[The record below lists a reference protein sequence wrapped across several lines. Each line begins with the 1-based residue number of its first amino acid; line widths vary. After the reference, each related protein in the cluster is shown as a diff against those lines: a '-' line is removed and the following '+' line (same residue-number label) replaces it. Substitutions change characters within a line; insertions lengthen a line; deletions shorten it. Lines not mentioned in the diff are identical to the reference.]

1 MATKLKNISKIKGA
15 RLIAFILAVV
25 MFAAS
30 GYFSSMFVKSEL
42 IYNSFDGRPYLQTAA
57 FRDALNMVERAAIYE
72 GEIMLI
78 DSVEEF
84 EKTSYGAEIKNSYD
98 ERRQTAE
105 SSYDLLDKSGIGIY
119 VTKNNK
125 YRYRLMHNGVAY
137 YFTYNGSLITEDEFN
152 SYTYIRSN
160 ENATFANGESIVVPE
175 VSESADSVQSL
186 DTNGAPE
193 PIKIT
198 APVRE
203 VEPITGEVT
212 TAFPAEDE
220 LNALDMTYIN
230 KISNALDFIFNT
242 SYNGYNLNY
251 GEISKDAFLL
261 SIDNAYRADLHER
274 YNNIKIDRGG
284 YFTLDKHQSIRY
296 AVKFKNTGKVLTNS
310 GVTATDSRQLILQR
324 LGGELIESFE
334 NGKYVSAT
342 ERFPR
347 SESLF
352 AQLYYELAESE
363 YDSSLTYLSMI
374 EGGTVDWAYF
384 SYNPEMSDGDILTV
398 SERLYNAHSHKITR
412 GVGLSLSA
420 ALIFFLLACAVGIWL
435 IASAGKSEDG
445 ETKIC
450 FYDRIPFEINLLLGL
465 GIMIL
470 CGLGVFVL
478 VTYELF
484 PSQLGYA
491 GVFELRLAG
500 ILGTISSSATALLVA
515 IFFAV
520 PTILIMS
527 VARNAR
533 AKTFTKYTLCRYIFM
548 PFGWL
553 FRKIAGFFKNLKY
566 IFAADYSKGKAKKF
580 KVVSALATTAFFVI
594 NALLGFFAAAFG
606 DPEAWVLIIFAI
618 VLDVAALFYCVLII
632 VSVDRIMH
640 AVSDIRHGKTDAKI
654 NTERMPLFLKNFAG
668 DITSIGDGLKEAVDS
683 AVKDQRM
690 KAELITNVSH
700 DLKTPLTSIV
710 SYVDLLKRCNV
721 EGEDANKYIS
731 ILDEK
736 AHRMKKLIEDL
747 VEASKASSGA
757 MEVHP
762 IRVNLCEFA
771 VQAVGEH
778 EDELKSKGI
787 EVVLSL
793 PQKTVNAMADPM
805 KISRV
810 VENLFSNIRKYAME
824 GTRVYADISESEG
837 FAVLTIKNISR
848 NQLNVPAEEL
858 MQRFV
863 RGDSSRTGEGSGL
876 GLSIVKNLCELQGG
890 RFSISVDGDLFK
902 AVVELPKA

>member
-1 MATKLKNISKIKGA
+1 MATKLKNISKKKGA
-15 RLIAFILAVV
+15 RLIAFALAVV

-57 FRDALNMVERAAIYE
+57 FRDALNMVENSAVYQ
-72 GEIMLI
+72 GQMLII

-84 EKTSYGAEIKNSYD
+84 EKTSYGIEIRESY
-98 ERRQTAE
+98 ETQRQTAE
-105 SSYDLLDKSGIGIY
+105 ASYDLLDKSGIGIY

-125 YRYRLMHNGVAY
+125 YRYRLEHNGVIY
-137 YFTYNGSLITEDEFN
+137 YFTYNGALISEEEFN

-160 ENATFANGESIVVPE
+160 EDAAFANGEGVVEPE
-175 VSESADSVQSL
+175 ATESADSVQSL
-186 DTNGAPE
+186 GFSQAPDAISVLAPTVE
-193 PIKIT
+193 
-198 APVRE
+198 APVD
-203 VEPITGEVT
+203 EVT
-212 TAFPAEDE
+212 TAVLAEDE
-220 LNALDMTYIN
+220 LNAVDVTYIN

-242 SYNGYNLNY
+242 EYNGYNLNY

-261 SIDNAYRADLHER
+261 SIDNDYRERLQQR
-274 YNNIKIDRGG
+274 YNELQLGG
-284 YFTLDKHQSIRY
+284 GEHYILTRHQSIRY
-296 AVKFKNTGKVLTNS
+296 AVKFKDSDKILTNS
-310 GVTATDSRQLILQR
+310 GVTASDSRQMILQR

-334 NGKYVSAT
+334 NGKYVSAQT
-342 ERFPR
+342 EMPR
-347 SESLF
+347 SESLL
-352 AQLYYELAESE
+352 AQLYYELSE
-363 YDSSLTYLSMI
+363 GAYNSTLTYLSSLNT
-374 EGGTVDWAYF
+374 TVEWAYF
-384 SYNPEMSDGDILTV
+384 SYNPEMSDRDVLTV
-398 SERLYNAHSHKITR
+398 SERLHNSHSHKITR
-412 GVGLSLSA
+412 GVTFSFSA
-420 ALIFFLLACAVGIWL
+420 ALICLLLACAVGIWL
-435 IASAGKSEDG
+435 IASAGKTGDG

-450 FYDRIPFEINLLLGL
+450 FYDKTPFEINLLLGIGVMVLCAL
-465 GIMIL
+465 GAAA
-470 CGLGVFVL
+470 L
-478 VTYELF
+478 VIYEMH
-484 PSQLGYA
+484 PSLLGYA
-491 GVFELRLAG
+491 GDFELRLAG
-500 ILGTISSSATALLVA
+500 ILGAVSSPAAALLVA
-515 IFFAV
+515 IFFAT
-520 PTILIMS
+520 PTVMIMS
-527 VARNAR
+527 VARNIR
-533 AKTFTKYTLCRYIFM
+533 AKTFAKHTLCRYILM

-566 IFAADYSKGKAKKF
+566 IFAADYAKGKEKKF
-580 KVVSALATTAFFVI
+580 KVVSALAVTAFFII
-594 NALLGFFAAAFG
+594 NALLVFFGFVFG
-606 DPEAWVLIIFAI
+606 DEFGAFLIILAFILDIAAI
-618 VLDVAALFYCVLII
+618 FYCVLII
-632 VSVDRIMH
+632 VSLDRIMH
-640 AVSDIRHGKTDAKI
+640 AVSDIRHGDTDAKI
-654 NTERMPLFLKNFAG
+654 NTERMPLFLKNFAE
-668 DITSIGDGLKEAVDS
+668 DITSIGDGLKDAVDS

-762 IRVNLCEFA
+762 IKVNLCEFA

-778 EDELKSKGI
+778 EDELKAKEI

-793 PQKTVNAMADPM
+793 PQKTVNATADPM
-805 KISRV
+805 KISRI

-824 GTRVYADISESEG
+824 GTRVYADITESED